1 MASIMAAVRYNIPPL
16 FRRANK
22 LVCGPNLASRILSLL
37 LSLSLSLLLAR
48 LDADCTP
55 LSLIYVPKPVVSC
68 ALPPLLSLSLPSNTH
83 TSSCNTV
90 SLSVP
95 RVHASPG
102 VHFTT
107 LFLDFDCEINLGS
120 RS

>member
-22 LVCGPNLASRILSLL
+22 LVCGPNLGSSLC
-37 LSLSLSLLLAR
+37 SLSLSLLLAR

-68 ALPPLLSLSLPSNTH
+68 AHLPPSSIQHPHILL
-83 TSSCNTV
+83 
-90 SLSVP
+90 
-95 RVHASPG
+95 
-102 VHFTT
+102 
-107 LFLDFDCEINLGS
+107 
-120 RS
+120 